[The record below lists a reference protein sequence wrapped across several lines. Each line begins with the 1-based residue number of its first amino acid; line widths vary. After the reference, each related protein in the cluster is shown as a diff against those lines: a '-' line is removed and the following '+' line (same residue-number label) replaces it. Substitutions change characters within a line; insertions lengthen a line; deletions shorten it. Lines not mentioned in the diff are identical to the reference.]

1 MCGIWSIVNK
11 SDVNVKKYL
20 NNFWNIK
27 NRGPDNSH
35 LETFSNVYVGFHRLA
50 IMDTSF
56 NSNQPYV
63 IHDKNR
69 TIVFTCNGEI
79 YNYKELDK
87 EYDLNVDTSDC
98 LVIPKLYIYYSNQNK
113 LDEFIKLF
121 NDKIKGE
128 YAFTLYEFDEM
139 TKLSKYIVG
148 RDHVGV
154 RPLYC
159 CKEKNILL

>member
-1 MCGIWSIVNK
+1 MCGIWSLVNK
-11 SDVNVKKYL
+11 SDIDVKKYL
-20 NNFWNIK
+20 NDFWNIQ

-63 IHDKNR
+63 LHDKNR

-79 YNYKELDK
+79 YNYKDLDK
-87 EYDLNVDTSDC
+87 EFNLDVGTSDC
-98 LVIPKLYIYYSNQNK
+98 LVIPKLYIYYTNQNK
-113 LDEFIKLF
+113 LNEFIELF
-121 NDKIKGE
+121 NEKIKGE
-128 YAFTLYEFDEM
+128 FAFTLYVFDEM

-148 RDHVGV
+148 RDH
-154 RPLYC
+154 
-159 CKEKNILL
+159 EI